1 MKNAVS
7 SVFRAARRGRHALF
21 AAALLSLSSLASAA
35 GDAPG
40 SKDHPLLTRFAGAT
54 ITAYSQTQFDE
65 AFLPNQPID
74 DEKTA
79 KGLNLEGKVTRISY
93 AIGAGRSTLEVE
105 RNYLDALQKG
115 GFQILFRCT
124 AEQCGKGGGGE
135 LQSIVINSGRMR
147 QAGGGDANFGGKHRT
162 ILAKLPRASGDAYV
176 FLHIM
181 DDSASNK
188 RALVY
193 EEVVEVKPMQTGQVK
208 VMDSSALQK
217 GLAATGKVALYGIY
231 FDTDKAQV
239 KPESKPQ
246 LDEMAKLLTGNP
258 ALKVYIVG
266 HTDNQGAFARN
277 ADLSQKRAEAVAQ
290 ALASTYRIAP
300 ARLVAKGVASLS
312 PVASNGDDA
321 GRAQNRR
328 VELVQQ

>member
-1 MKNAVS
+1 MKNAAS
-7 SVFRAARRGRHALF
+7 SVFHIARRGRNALF
-21 AAALLSLSSLASAA
+21 AAALLSLSSLASAG
-35 GDAPG
+35 GDKPG
-40 SKDHPLLTRFAGAT
+40 AKDHPLLTRFAGAT
-54 ITAYSQTQFDE
+54 ITAYSQTPFDE

-79 KGLNLEGKVTRISY
+79 KGLNLEGKITRISY
-93 AIGAGRSTLEVE
+93 AIDGGRSTLEVE

-124 AEQCGKGGGGE
+124 AEQCGKSGGSDF
-135 LQSIVINSGRMR
+135 QSVVINSGRLR
-147 QAGGGDANFGGKHRT
+147 QAGGGDANFGDKHRT

-181 DDSASNK
+181 DNSASN
-188 RALVY
+188 RRTLVY

-208 VMDSSALQK
+208 VLDSGALQK
-217 GLAATGKVALYGIY
+217 GLAATGKIALYGIY

-246 LDEMAKLLTGNP
+246 LDEMAKLLTANQ

-266 HTDNQGAFARN
+266 HTDNQGQFARN

-290 ALASTYRIAP
+290 ALATTYKIAP

>member
-1 MKNAVS
+1 MKNAAS
-7 SVFRAARRGRHALF
+7 SVFHVARRGRNALF

-35 GDAPG
+35 GDEPG
-40 SKDHPLLTRFAGAT
+40 SKDHPLVTRFAGAT
-54 ITAYSQTQFDE
+54 ITAYSQTPFDE
-65 AFLPNQPID
+65 AFLPNQPIN

-93 AIGAGRSTLEVE
+93 SIGAGRSTLEIE

-115 GFQILFRCT
+115 GFQIQFRCT
-124 AEQCGKGGGGE
+124 AEQCGGD
-135 LQSIVINSGRMR
+135 LQSLVINSGRMR
-147 QAGGGDANFGGKHRT
+147 LAGGGDANFGGKHRT
-162 ILAKLPRASGDAYV
+162 ILAKLPRPSGDAYV

>member
-1 MKNAVS
+1 MKKAAPSTLRGLSAV
-7 SVFRAARRGRHALF
+7 
-21 AAALLSLSSLASAA
+21 ALLTLSTLASAG
-35 GDAPG
+35 GDVPG
-40 SKDHPLLTRFAGAT
+40 SKDHPLLTRFSGAT
-54 ITAYSQTQFDE
+54 INAYSQTAFDE

-74 DEKTA
+74 DVKAA
-79 KGLNLEGKVTRISY
+79 KGLALEGKVTRVAY
-93 AIGAGRSTLEVE
+93 TIGGNKSTLEVE

-124 AEQCGKGGGGE
+124 QDQCGQGNGLE
-135 LQSIVINSGRMR
+135 FQRFVISSNKMMKS
-147 QAGGGDANFGGKHRT
+147 GGGDAYFGDKHRT

-176 FLHIM
+176 FLHVM

-188 RALVY
+188 RTLVY

-208 VMDSSALQK
+208 VLDSGALQK

-239 KPESKPQ
+239 KPDSKPQ
-246 LDEMAKLLTGNP
+246 LDEMAKLLTANQ

-266 HTDNQGAFARN
+266 HTDNQGQFAHN

-290 ALASTYRIAP
+290 ALATTYKIAP

-321 GRAQNRR
+321 GRGQNRR

>member
-1 MKNAVS
+1 MKNAAS
-7 SVFRAARRGRHALF
+7 SVFHVARRGRNALF
-21 AAALLSLSSLASAA
+21 AAALLSLSSLVSAA
-35 GDAPG
+35 GDEPG

-54 ITAYSQTQFDE
+54 IKAYSQTQFDE
-65 AFLPNQPID
+65 AFLPNQPIN

-93 AIGAGRSTLEVE
+93 RIGDGRSTLEVE

-124 AEQCGKGGGGE
+124 AEQCGSE
-135 LQSIVINSGRMR
+135 LQSLVINSGRMR

-162 ILAKLPRASGDAYV
+162 ILAKLPRPSGDAYV

-181 DDSASNK
+181 DDSASNQ
-188 RALVY
+188 RTLVY

>member
-1 MKNAVS
+1 MKNAAS
-7 SVFRAARRGRHALF
+7 SVFHVARRGRNALF

-40 SKDHPLLTRFAGAT
+40 SKDHPLVTRFAGAT
-54 ITAYSQTQFDE
+54 ITAYSQTPFDE
-65 AFLPNQPID
+65 AFLPNQPIN

-93 AIGAGRSTLEVE
+93 SIGAGRSTLEIE

-115 GFQILFRCT
+115 GFQIQFRCT
-124 AEQCGKGGGGE
+124 AEQCGGDF
-135 LQSIVINSGRMR
+135 QSLVINSGRMR

-162 ILAKLPRASGDAYV
+162 ILAKLPRPSGDAYV

-290 ALASTYRIAP
+290 ALATTYRIAP

>member
-1 MKNAVS
+1 MKNPATTAS
-7 SVFRAARRGRHALF
+7 RLLRAGRRTLS
-21 AAALLSLSSLASAA
+21 AAALMSLATLACAA
-35 GDAPG
+35 GDEPG

-54 ITAYSQTQFDE
+54 INGYSQTAFDE
-65 AFLPNQPID
+65 AFLPNQPVD

-93 AIGAGRSTLEVE
+93 TIGGNKSTLEVE

-124 AEQCGKGGGGE
+124 QEQCGKSGGNQF
-135 LQSIVINSGRMR
+135 QSLVINSNRVR
-147 QAGGGDANFGGKHRT
+147 QSGVGQAQFGDKHRT

-181 DDSASNK
+181 DDLASNK
-188 RALVY
+188 RTLVY

-208 VMDSSALQK
+208 VVDSSAMQK
-217 GLAATGKVALYGIY
+217 GLAATGKVALYGLY

-239 KPESKPQ
+239 KPESKAQ
-246 LDEMAKLLTGNP
+246 LDEMAKLLTANP
-258 ALKVYIVG
+258 NLKVYIVG
-266 HTDNQGAFARN
+266 HTDNQGQFAHN
-277 ADLSQKRAEAVAQ
+277 VDLSQKRADAVAQ
-290 ALASTYRIAP
+290 TLATTYRIAP
-300 ARLVAKGVASLS
+300 GRLVAKGVASLS
-312 PVASNGDDA
+312 PVASNGDEA
-321 GRAQNRR
+321 GRTQNRR

>member
-1 MKNAVS
+1 MTIASTTATRFLRHGPRALSAAV
-7 SVFRAARRGRHALF
+7 
-21 AAALLSLSSLASAA
+21 LLSLSALACAA
-35 GDAPG
+35 GDVPG
-40 SKDHPLLTRFAGAT
+40 AKDHPLVSRFSGAT
-54 ITAYSQTQFDE
+54 IKAYSQTAFDE

-93 AIGAGRSTLEVE
+93 TIGGDKSTLEVE

-124 AEQCGKGGGGE
+124 AEQCGKSGGSDF
-135 LQSIVINSGRMR
+135 QSVVINSGRMR
-147 QAGGGDANFGGKHRT
+147 KAGFGDANFGDKHRT

-176 FLHIM
+176 FVHVM

-188 RALVY
+188 RTLVY

-208 VMDSSALQK
+208 VVDAGALQK
-217 GLAATGKVALYGIY
+217 GLAATGKIALYGIY

-239 KPESKPQ
+239 KPESKAQ
-246 LDEMAKLLTGNP
+246 LDEMAKLLTANP

-266 HTDNQGAFARN
+266 HTDNQGPLARN
-277 ADLSQKRAEAVAQ
+277 VDLSQKRAEAVTQ
-290 ALASTYRIAP
+290 ALAATYRIAP

-312 PVASNGDDA
+312 PVASNADDA

>member
-1 MKNAVS
+1 MKYAKS
-7 SVFRAARRGRHALF
+7 SAFNVLRNGRKTLF
-21 AAALLSLSSLASAA
+21 GAALLSLSAIACAA

-40 SKDHPLLTRFAGAT
+40 AKDHPLLTRFAGAT
-54 ITAYSQTQFDE
+54 ISAYSQVAFDE
-65 AFLPNQPID
+65 AFLPNQPVD

-93 AIGAGRSTLEVE
+93 TIGGDKSTLEVE

-124 AEQCGKGGGGE
+124 QEQCGKSGGIE
-135 LQSIVINSGRMR
+135 FQSVVINSGRLR
-147 QAGGGDANFGGKHRT
+147 KAGGGDANFGDKHRT

-188 RALVY
+188 RTLVY
-193 EEVVEVKPMQTGQVK
+193 EQVVEVRPMQTGQVK
-208 VMDSSALQK
+208 VLDSGALQK

-231 FDTDKAQV
+231 FYTDKAQV
-239 KPESKPQ
+239 KPESKAQ
-246 LDEMAKLLTGNP
+246 LDEMAKLLTANP

-266 HTDNQGAFARN
+266 HTDNQGQFAHN
-277 ADLSQKRAEAVAQ
+277 TDLSQKRADAVVQ
-290 ALASTYRIAP
+290 TLATTYRIAP
-300 ARLVAKGVASLS
+300 SRLLAKGVASLS

>member
-7 SVFRAARRGRHALF
+7 SVFRIMHGGRRALS
-21 AAALLSLSSLASAA
+21 AVALASLSTFAFAA
-35 GDAPG
+35 GDVPG
-40 SKDHPLLTRFAGAT
+40 AKDHPLVTRFTGAT
-54 ITAYSQTQFDE
+54 ITAYSQTPFDE
-65 AFLPNQPID
+65 AFLPNQPVD
-74 DEKTA
+74 DEKTT

-93 AIGAGRSTLEVE
+93 EIGGDRSTLEVE

-124 AEQCGKGGGGE
+124 AEQCGKSGGGE
-135 LQSIVINSGRMR
+135 LQSLVINSGRLR
-147 QAGGGDANFGGKHRT
+147 KAGGGSANFGGKHRT

-188 RALVY
+188 NTLVY
-193 EEVVEVKPMQTGQVK
+193 EEIVEVKPMQTGQVK
-208 VMDSSALQK
+208 VVDSSALQK

-246 LDEMAKLLTGNP
+246 LDEMAKLLSANP
-258 ALKVYIVG
+258 ALKVYVVG
-266 HTDNQGAFARN
+266 HTDNQGQFAHN
-277 ADLSQKRAEAVAQ
+277 VDLSQKRAEAVAQ
-290 ALASTYRIAP
+290 ALATTYRIAP
-300 ARLVAKGVASLS
+300 ARLTAKGVASLS

-321 GRAQNRR
+321 GRTQNRR

>member
-1 MKNAVS
+1 MTNAATTATR
-7 SVFRAARRGRHALF
+7 FLRRGPRALS
-21 AAALLSLSSLASAA
+21 AAVLLSLSALACAA
-35 GDAPG
+35 GDVPG
-40 SKDHPLLTRFAGAT
+40 AKDHPLLSRFAGST
-54 ITAYSQTQFDE
+54 ITHYSQTAFDE

-74 DEKTA
+74 DERTA
-79 KGLNLEGKVTRISY
+79 KGLTLEGKITRISY
-93 AIGAGRSTLEVE
+93 AIGTDKSTLEVE
-105 RNYLDALQKG
+105 RNYLDALQNG

-124 AEQCGKGGGGE
+124 AEQCGKSGGNE
-135 LQSIVINSGRMR
+135 FQSVVINSGRMR
-147 QAGGGDANFGGKHRT
+147 KAGGGDANFGGKHRT

-176 FLHIM
+176 FLHVM

-188 RALVY
+188 RTLVY

-208 VMDSSALQK
+208 VLDSGALQK

-246 LDEMAKLLTGNP
+246 LDEMAKLLTANP
-258 ALKVYIVG
+258 GLKVYIVG
-266 HTDNQGAFARN
+266 HTDNQGQFAHN
-277 ADLSQKRAEAVAQ
+277 ADLSQKRADAVAQ
-290 ALASTYRIAP
+290 ALATTYRIAP
-300 ARLVAKGVASLS
+300 SRLAAKGVASLS
-312 PVASNGDDA
+312 PVASNADDA

>member
-1 MKNAVS
+1 MKNAAS
-7 SVFRAARRGRHALF
+7 SVFRLLSAV
-21 AAALLSLSSLASAA
+21 ALLSLSAQAFAA

-40 SKDHPLLTRFAGAT
+40 AKDHPLLTRFAGAT
-54 ITAYSQTQFDE
+54 INAYSQTAFDE

-74 DEKTA
+74 DRKAA
-79 KGLNLEGKVTRISY
+79 KGLSLEGKITRVSY
-93 AIGAGRSTLEVE
+93 TIGGGKSTLEVE

-124 AEQCGKGGGGE
+124 QEQCGMTGGLE
-135 LQSIVINSGRMR
+135 FQSVVISSNRVAQSGVG
-147 QAGGGDANFGGKHRT
+147 QAQFGDKHRT

-188 RALVY
+188 RTLVY

-239 KPESKPQ
+239 KPESKAQ
-246 LDEMAKLLTGNP
+246 LDEMAKLLTANP

-266 HTDNQGAFARN
+266 HTDNQGPFARN

-290 ALASTYRIAP
+290 ALATTYRIAP
-300 ARLVAKGVASLS
+300 ARLSAKGVASLS

>member
-1 MKNAVS
+1 MKNAAS
-7 SVFRAARRGRHALF
+7 SVFHVARRGRNALF

-35 GDAPG
+35 GDEPG
-40 SKDHPLLTRFAGAT
+40 SKDHPLVTRFAGAT
-54 ITAYSQTQFDE
+54 ITAYSQTPFDE
-65 AFLPNQPID
+65 AFLPNQPIN

-93 AIGAGRSTLEVE
+93 SIGAGRSTLEVE

-124 AEQCGKGGGGE
+124 AEQCGGD
-135 LQSIVINSGRMR
+135 LQSLVINSGRMR

-162 ILAKLPRASGDAYV
+162 ILAKLPRPSGDAYV

-290 ALASTYRIAP
+290 ALATTYRIAP

>member
-7 SVFRAARRGRHALF
+7 SVFRVARRGRHALF

-40 SKDHPLLTRFAGAT
+40 SKDHPLVTRFAGAT
-54 ITAYSQTQFDE
+54 ITAYSQTPFDE

-239 KPESKPQ
+239 KP
-246 LDEMAKLLTGNP
+246 
-258 ALKVYIVG
+258 
-266 HTDNQGAFARN
+266 
-277 ADLSQKRAEAVAQ
+277 
-290 ALASTYRIAP
+290 
-300 ARLVAKGVASLS
+300 
-312 PVASNGDDA
+312 
-321 GRAQNRR
+321 
-328 VELVQQ
+328 